1 MPQVLTTNAIIV
13 CPHGGVGTSTPIAP
27 PKWSVNG
34 GSVLLEND
42 TGTLDC
48 KFPQSPCTSYILK
61 SMGLNATKVD
71 ERKVILVSDFNQ
83 SLTGLPLTMTEF
95 HQTIDNSTP
104 ASIPPGEDAPPLSPE
119 LADTMKPV
127 VTGIPPILAFNSTT
141 SLPPA
146 ATVTF
151 NLFSN
156 FPLRWILTLINGGLT
171 PGSSEITNGDPSFG
185 LTVLPAGGEWNTTN
199 FTVTMTMT
207 ATYMASL
214 GIGTHDF
221 FMTGINQ
228 RGLSGFNDPPVK
240 LTVS

>member
-1 MPQVLTTNAIIV
+1 
-13 CPHGGVGTSTPIAP
+13 
-27 PKWSVNG
+27 
-34 GSVLLEND
+34 
-42 TGTLDC
+42 
-48 KFPQSPCTSYILK
+48 
-61 SMGLNATKVD
+61 MGLNATQVD
-71 ERKVILVSDFNQ
+71 GRKVILVSDFNQ
-83 SLTGLPLTMTEF
+83 SFTGLPLMMTDF

-104 ASIPPGEDAPPLSPE
+104 APIPPCEDAPPLPQE
-119 LADTMKPV
+119 LADSMKPV

-146 ATVTF
+146 AAVTF

-156 FPLRWILTLINGGLT
+156 FPLQWILILIKAGPV
-171 PGSSEITNGDPSFG
+171 PGSSDITNGDPSAG

-199 FTVTMTMT
+199 LTVTMTMT